1 MSESSRS
8 PNRAEGAGTGTDPGR
23 LAPGITA
30 GLLAAGGGLAV
41 GELVAGFDAGAR
53 SPLAVIGDRI
63 IDLVPLAVERWAVD
77 LFGTGDKAAL
87 LVGMALALTIIS
99 AGVGVRTLRSRRAVE
114 GMIAAVLLGVLGA
127 AIGITGR
134 QGGPARAWPSLVAG
148 VAGAIV
154 LWVFHRQAVRDGS
167 GQVVG
172 GAPSQGV
179 VSRVLSTTAD
189 GDVDRRR
196 FLVLSGA
203 IGASAVAVGGIG
215 RLLQSRSQVA
225 AERAA
230 LVLPSP
236 RNRLPP
242 LPPDPARTVPGLS
255 TFITPQN
262 RFYRIDT
269 AFVTPR
275 VSIDDW
281 QLTVTGMVRKPLTLS
296 FDDLLARPLI
306 ETDVTIACVSN
317 EVGGGLVGNARW
329 LGARLDDLL
338 EEAGIEPDA
347 DQIVGRS
354 VDGWT
359 GGFPVEVLDGRDGII
374 AVAMNGEPLSPRHG
388 YPARLVVP
396 GLYGYVS
403 ATKWLSRIELTRFDR
418 FEGYWVPRGWSARG
432 PIKLQSRIDTPRA
445 YRTID
450 AVTTPIAGVAW
461 APPVGIGRVDV
472 RVDDGPWQA
481 ATLGPE
487 HVSTTWRQWW
497 LSWDPAP
504 GSHVIQCRATDATGA
519 PQTEKRRDVVPDGAT
534 GLHTI
539 TVPVRSRSG
548 P

>member
-1 MSESSRS
+1 M
-8 PNRAEGAGTGTDPGR
+8 
-23 LAPGITA
+23 
-30 GLLAAGGGLAV
+30 
-41 GELVAGFDAGAR
+41 GELVAGFDAGGR

-63 IDLVPLAVERWAVD
+63 IDLVPLGVERWAVD

-87 LVGMALALTIIS
+87 LIGMALALTIIS

-114 GMIAAVLLGVLGA
+114 GMTAAVLLGVLGA

-148 VAGAIV
+148 VVGAVV
-154 LWVFHRQAVRDGS
+154 LWVFHRQVWRDS
-167 GQVVG
+167 SRRVAG
-172 GAPSQGV
+172 GASSQGDGT
-179 VSRVLSTTAD
+179 RVESTTGRSTTGRSTTAKSTTAE

-203 IGASAVAVGGIG
+203 VGATAVAVGGIG
-215 RLLQSRSQVA
+215 RLLQSRVQVA

-236 RNRLPP
+236 RNRLPS
-242 LPPDPARTVPGLS
+242 LPPDPARTVSGLS
-255 TFITPQN
+255 TFITPQH

-269 AFVTPR
+269 AFVVPR

-281 QLTVTGMVRKPLTLS
+281 QLKVTGMVRKPLTLS
-296 FDDLLARPLI
+296 FDDLLARPMI

-329 LGARLDDLL
+329 LGVRLDDLL

-359 GGFPVEVLDGRDGII
+359 GGFPVDVLDGRDAII
-374 AVAMNGEPLSPRHG
+374 AVAMNGEPLSPSHG

-450 AVTTPIAGVAW
+450 AATTPIAGVAW
-461 APPVGIGRVDV
+461 APPVGIVRVDV
-472 RVDDGPWQA
+472 RVDDGPWEA

-487 HVSTTWRQWW
+487 HASTTWRQWW
-497 LSWDPAP
+497 LSWDPTP

-548 P
+548 S